1 MKKLEKFKKKKIFR
15 GREGWRT
22 LNKLIFVV
30 LYSILL
36 ASVMIPPLALNI
48 GWIFL
53 GFIMILPSYYGY
65 YEHHM
70 KIVEIELKKEGIKA
84 IGGWIEHEHGLGEK
98 FKPVIKDI
106 HPISRLSETNIKAVD
121 DYIDFIIEQTEQIIS
136 VGVRDKEE
144 AIEDKSPQKR
154 LTYEEFKEMEDK
166 EMEEYIKDYKKW
178 KEEKQK
184 QNKIEEKI
192 ETGEENGKKND

>member
-1 MKKLEKFKKKKIFR
+1 MKLKKLKKRFR
-15 GREGWRT
+15 GRERWRT
-22 LNKLIFVV
+22 VNKIIFVV
-30 LYSILL
+30 LYSVLL
-36 ASVMIPPLALNI
+36 SSVMIPPLFINI

-70 KIVEIELKKEGIKA
+70 KIVEIELKKKAIKG

-98 FKPVIKDI
+98 FKPLIKDI
-106 HPISRLSETNIKAVD
+106 HPISRLSETDIITVD
-121 DYIDFIIEQTEQIIS
+121 NYIDFIMEQAKQIIS
-136 VGVRDKEE
+136 VGVRDKEG
-144 AIEDKSPQKR
+144 AIEDKSPKKQ

-166 EMEEYIKDYKKW
+166 EMEEYKEEYKKW

-192 ETGEENGKKND
+192 ETSEGNDKNND